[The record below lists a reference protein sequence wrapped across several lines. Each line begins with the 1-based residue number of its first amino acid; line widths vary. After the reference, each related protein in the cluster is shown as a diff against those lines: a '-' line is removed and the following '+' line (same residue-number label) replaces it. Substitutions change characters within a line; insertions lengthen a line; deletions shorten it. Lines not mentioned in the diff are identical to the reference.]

1 MAMLNNQRVYILR
14 FDGGQKWWFFLR
26 DFMVISSWGSTVMVI
41 SWDVKMVFVYN
52 DGIYDQE
59 SDI

>member
-1 MAMLNNQRVYILR
+1 
-14 FDGGQKWWFFLR
+14 
-26 DFMVISSWGSTVMVI
+26 MVISSWGSTGMVI

-52 DGIYDQE
+52 DWIYDQE